1 MSSCCWSVAVR
12 PGPTRPGP
20 VRSISPRPVSV
31 SLTWSEYGGS
41 VAVQPGSLVSVLP
54 GPAAE
59 ARVRVGDDVTVASC
73 PVPSRRVA
81 SRPVSSRSSSSIE
94 SQASR
99 PCSAAR
105 CTSPTPLGRPAL
117 TDRRD
122 ATARRHDEPPRPTQQ
137 SRFDEIPL
145 TETSSS
151 TNLAAVP
158 IYEISYDHLTIMP
171 KLRSTSDG
179 RLIYKTSHKGRKA
192 FLRHDSLA
200 S

>member
-59 ARVRVGDDVTVASC
+59 ARVRVGDDVTVAGTTC
-73 PVPSRRVA
+73 PVRRVQSRPVLSRRVA

-145 TETSSS
+145 TEKSSS

-179 RLIYKTSHKGRKA
+179 RLIYKTSHK
-192 FLRHDSLA
+192 
-200 S
+200 